1 MVSKRC
7 SVRLAAEEGRNIELV
22 VLGRVMHSRLTAVRI
37 EALRSS
43 PAGIFRHGIALTA
56 FRLAR
61 GRTLGLFEL
70 RHGPRGARHRRRL
83 RLLGAAAEA
92 DRSEALQ
99 GSKERG
105 RSRDERGGKRDER
118 AGASRGRSERA
129 TDDPDAA
136 KGSALVR
143 PSAPR
148 VPTPRCRLPKAYRER
163 DFTEPEFARHET
175 SDTDD

>member
-1 MVSKRC
+1 MPVEVGAPIGVTRVGGNGSGAVSASDDRDADWI
-7 SVRLAAEEGRNIELV
+7 SA
-22 VLGRVMHSRLTAVRI
+22 
-37 EALRSS
+37 
-43 PAGIFRHGIALTA
+43 
-56 FRLAR
+56 
-61 GRTLGLFEL
+61 LGLDDEP
-70 RHGPRGARHRRRL
+70 RRGP
-83 RLLGAAAEA
+83 

-148 VPTPRCRLPKAYRER
+148 VPTPRGRLPKAYRER